1 MYKGNRDSWESQQV
15 MCWEWGVLGRQPEGA
30 VRTRRR
36 ASDGGGGRWQQKSFI
51 EESKQ
56 MQNIDWKVFTVI
68 EKKRETGWVETIFST
83 EFKKV

>member
-36 ASDGGGGRWQQKSFI
+36 ASDGGGGA
-51 EESKQ
+51 
-56 MQNIDWKVFTVI
+56 VAA
-68 EKKRETGWVETIFST
+68 EKLH
-83 EFKKV
+83 